1 MAIKLQRKNQK
12 YTVSECIR
20 ARCLSKRKE
29 IWCLNIIQGIM
40 IVISLEEKVNKI
52 IDFFEKYNIYLS
64 NELRFQIFD
73 FLKRICSYEEEETK
87 IFPHL
92 ILGHNIETEKFSK
105 LFPVEIIHLVQESDD
120 RLFFKRLKP
129 LLPFCNNGWRVYIDV
144 GENKVDF
151 GIIRNFSGIE
161 GLTVDE
167 VLSNTN
173 KDDLDIIRKE
183 YNIGYFMIKPINANE
198 LDIIAMDGEK
208 IRINFSLI
216 QPSQNSSEKQ
226 KEMFIKDFLSQ
237 SSDEKLFRAIK
248 KIVDLFSQ
256 KLHGTICLIVDEKC
270 NLPNAQLADGIFL
283 DKPIDLIGL
292 AKKVLNRKLNHTPD
306 YIISLNEKYY
316 AISGLFLDM
325 LNFDGITVIDT
336 SGKIRA
342 YNVFITPI
350 NGAQVTYGG
359 ARKRAAQ
366 ALLDNK
372 DSNYVGVYFQSQDGN
387 YFYERV

>member
-1 MAIKLQRKNQK
+1 MFKIKNVDF
-12 YTVSECIR
+12 Y
-20 ARCLSKRKE
+20 
-29 IWCLNIIQGIM
+29 QGEIM
-40 IVISLEEKVNKI
+40 IVISLEEKANEI
-52 IDFFEKYNIYLS
+52 IQFLEKYDIHLS
-64 NELRFQIFD
+64 KELQFQIFD
-73 FLKRICSYEEEETK
+73 FFKKICSYEEEETK

-92 ILGHNIETEKFSK
+92 ILGHNIETEEFSK
-105 LFPVEIIHLVQESDD
+105 LFPVEIIHLAQENDD
-120 RLFFKRLKP
+120 KLFFKRLKP

-144 GENKVDF
+144 GENNVDF

-167 VLSNTN
+167 VLIDPN

-183 YNIGYFMIKPINANE
+183 YNIGYFLINPTNANE

-216 QPSQNSSEKQ
+216 SPLQSSSEEQ

-237 SSDEKLFRAIK
+237 SSDEKLFRAMK
-248 KIVDLFSQ
+248 KIVNLFSQ

-270 NLPNAQLADGIFL
+270 SLPNVQLADGIFL

-292 AKKVLNRKLNHTPD
+292 AKEVLDRKINHTPD

-325 LNFDGITVIDT
+325 LNFAGITVIDT

-350 NGAQVTYGG
+350 NGTQVTYGG

-372 DSNYVGVYFQSQDGN
+372 NSNYIGVYFQSQDGN

>member
-1 MAIKLQRKNQK
+1 
-12 YTVSECIR
+12 
-20 ARCLSKRKE
+20 
-29 IWCLNIIQGIM
+29 M
-40 IVISLEEKVNKI
+40 IVISLEEKVNEI
-52 IDFFEKYNIYLS
+52 LQFFEKHDIYLS
-64 NELRFQIFD
+64 EELQFQIFD
-73 FLKRICSYEEEETK
+73 FLKKICSYEEEETK

-92 ILGHNIETEKFSK
+92 IIGHNIETEEFSK
-105 LFPVEIIHLVQESDD
+105 LFPVEIIHMAQESNHK
-120 RLFFKRLKP
+120 LFFKRLKP
-129 LLPFCNNGWRVYIDV
+129 LLPFCNSGWRVYVNV
-144 GENKVDF
+144 GESKVDF

-167 VLSNTN
+167 VLSDTN
-173 KDDLDIIRKE
+173 KNDLDIIRQE
-183 YNIGYFMIKPINANE
+183 YNIGYFMINPINNNE

-216 QPSQNSSEKQ
+216 QPSQNSSEEQ

-237 SSDEKLFRAIK
+237 STDEKLFRAIK

-256 KLHGTICLIVDEKC
+256 KLHGAICLIVDEKC
-270 NLPNAQLADGIFL
+270 HLPNTQLVDGIFL
-283 DKPIDLIGL
+283 DEPIDLIGL
-292 AKKVLNRKLNHTPD
+292 AKEVLNKKINYSPE

-350 NGAQVTYGG
+350 NGTQVTYGG

-372 DSNYVGVYFQSQDGN
+372 NSNYVGVYFQSQDGN

>member
-1 MAIKLQRKNQK
+1 
-12 YTVSECIR
+12 
-20 ARCLSKRKE
+20 
-29 IWCLNIIQGIM
+29 M
-40 IVISLEEKVNKI
+40 IVISLEEKADEI
-52 IDFFEKYNIYLS
+52 LQFFEKYDIHLS
-64 NELRFQIFD
+64 KELQFQIFD

-92 ILGHNIETEKFSK
+92 IIGHNIETEEFSK
-105 LFPVEIIHLVQESDD
+105 LFPVEIIHMAQENNDK
-120 RLFFKRLKP
+120 LFFKRLKP
-129 LLPFCNNGWRVYIDV
+129 LLPFCNNGWRVYVDV
-144 GENKVDF
+144 GEDKVDF

-167 VLSNTN
+167 VLSDTN
-173 KDDLDIIRKE
+173 KSDLAIIRQDYK
-183 YNIGYFMIKPINANE
+183 IGYFTINPINDNE
-198 LDIIAMDGEK
+198 LDIVAMDGEK
-208 IRINFSLI
+208 VRINFSL
-216 QPSQNSSEKQ
+216 QLSQNSSEEQ

-237 SSDEKLFRAIK
+237 SKDEKLFRAMK

-270 NLPNAQLADGIFL
+270 NLPNAQLIDGIFL
-283 DKPIDLIGL
+283 SEPIDLVGL
-292 AKKVLNRKLNHTPD
+292 AKEVLDRTLNHTPE

-350 NGAQVTYGG
+350 NGTQVAYGG

-372 DSNYVGVYFQSQDGN
+372 NSNYVGVYFQSQDGN

>member
-1 MAIKLQRKNQK
+1 MR
-12 YTVSECIR
+12 VFECISNR
-20 ARCLSKRKE
+20 KLSVLKQKK
-29 IWCLNIIQGIM
+29 ISIDLGGIM
-40 IVISLEEKVNKI
+40 IVISLEEKADKI
-52 IDFFEKYNIYLS
+52 LQFFEKYDIYLS
-64 NELRFQIFD
+64 KELQFQIFD
-73 FLKRICSYEEEETK
+73 FLKKICSYEEEETK

-92 ILGHNIETEKFSK
+92 IIGHNIETEEFSK
-105 LFPVEIIHLVQESDD
+105 LFPVEIIHMTQESNDK
-120 RLFFKRLKP
+120 LFFKRLKP
-129 LLPFCNNGWRVYIDV
+129 LLPFCNNGWRVYVDV
-144 GENKVDF
+144 GESKVDF

-167 VLSNTN
+167 VLSDTN
-173 KDDLDIIRKE
+173 KSDLAIIRQE
-183 YNIGYFMIKPINANE
+183 YKIGYFTINPINDNE
-198 LDIIAMDGEK
+198 LDIVAMDGEK
-208 IRINFSLI
+208 VRINFSL
-216 QPSQNSSEKQ
+216 QPSQNLSEKQ

-237 SSDEKLFRAIK
+237 SKDEKLFRAMK

-270 NLPNAQLADGIFL
+270 NLPNAQLIDGIFL
-283 DKPIDLIGL
+283 SEPIDLVGL
-292 AKKVLNRKLNHTPD
+292 AKEVLDKKLNHTPE

-350 NGAQVTYGG
+350 NGTQVVYGG

-372 DSNYVGVYFQSQDGN
+372 NSNYVGVYFQSQDGN

>member
-1 MAIKLQRKNQK
+1 M
-12 YTVSECIR
+12 T
-20 ARCLSKRKE
+20 
-29 IWCLNIIQGIM
+29 
-40 IVISLEEKVNKI
+40 VISLEEKVSEI
-52 IDFFEKYNIYLS
+52 LHFFQKYGVNLS
-64 NELRFQIFD
+64 EELQFQFFD
-73 FLKRICSYEEEETK
+73 FLKKMCNYEEEETK
-87 IFPHL
+87 IFPHI
-92 ILGHNIETEKFSK
+92 ILGHNIETEEFSK
-105 LFPVEIIHLVQESDD
+105 LFPVEIIHLSQESNDK
-120 RLFFKRLKP
+120 LFFKRLKP

-144 GENKVDF
+144 SADKADF

-167 VLSNTN
+167 VLSDTN
-173 KDDLDIIRKE
+173 KGDLDIIRQE

-198 LDIIAMDGEK
+198 IDIVAMDGEK

-216 QPSQNSSEKQ
+216 QSSQSSSEEQ
-226 KEMFIKDFLSQ
+226 KELFIKDFLSQ
-237 SSDEKLFRAIK
+237 SSDEKLFRAMK
-248 KIVDLFSQ
+248 KIVDLFAQ
-256 KLHGTICLIVDEKC
+256 RLHGAICLIVDEKC

-283 DKPIDLIGL
+283 DEPIDLIGL
-292 AKKVLNRKLNHTPD
+292 AKEVLDRKLNYTPD

-336 SGKIRA
+336 GGKIRA

-350 NGAQVTYGG
+350 NGTQVTYGG

-372 DSNYVGVYFQSQDGN
+372 NSNYVGVYFQSQDGN
-387 YFYERV
+387 FFMKGCRV

>member
-1 MAIKLQRKNQK
+1 
-12 YTVSECIR
+12 
-20 ARCLSKRKE
+20 
-29 IWCLNIIQGIM
+29 M
-40 IVISLEEKVNKI
+40 IVISLEEKVNDI
-52 IDFFEKYNIYLS
+52 IHFFEKYNIYLS
-64 NELRFQIFD
+64 KELQFQVFD
-73 FLKRICSYEEEETK
+73 FLKKICSYEEEETK

-105 LFPVEIIHLVQESDD
+105 LFPMEIIHLAQESDD
-120 RLFFKRLKP
+120 KLFFKRLKP

-144 GENKVDF
+144 GEDKINF

-167 VLSNTN
+167 VLSDTD
-173 KDDLDIIRKE
+173 KGDIDIIREE
-183 YNIGYFMIKPINANE
+183 YNIGYFVIKPISANV
-198 LDIIAMDGEK
+198 LDIVAMDGDK

-216 QPSQNSSEKQ
+216 HPSQNSSEEQ
-226 KEMFIKDFLSQ
+226 KEMFIKDFLSK
-237 SSDEKLFRAIK
+237 SSDEKLFRAMK

-256 KLHGTICLIVDEKC
+256 KLHGTICLIVDEEC
-270 NLPNAQLADGIFL
+270 NLPNAQLADGTFL
-283 DKPIDLIGL
+283 DEPIDLIGL
-292 AKKVLNRKLNHTPD
+292 AKEVLDRKSNHTID

-336 SGKIRA
+336 CGKIRA

-350 NGAQVTYGG
+350 NGTQVTYGG

-372 DSNYVGVYFQSQDGN
+372 NSNYVGVYFQSQDGN